1 MPLVV
6 TLAAALGLVRVL
18 GFLAARLRLPALV
31 EYLAAGVIIGP
42 HTLGFVADLSL
53 ACNWPR
59 SA

>member
-1 MPLVV
+1 V
-6 TLAAALGLVRVL
+6 TLAAGLGLVRVL